1 MVRTAKDITDTEL
14 QVINVLWERG
24 ACTVREVCSLVYPEG
39 TPSYY
44 ASTQTMLERL
54 EQKKYVVRNRDAYP
68 HRFKACVSRDEVIGR
83 RLQATADKLC
93 EGSLAP
99 LLTHLVKAKLSV
111 DQRGELRKLINE
123 IDSSKGE

>member
-1 MVRTAKDITDTEL
+1 MVRTAKDIIDTEL

-24 ACTVREVCSLVYPEG
+24 ACSVREVCSLVYPEG

-54 EQKKYVVRNRDAYP
+54 EQKKFVVRNRESYP
-68 HRFKACVSRDEVIGR
+68 HKYEASISRDEFIGR

-93 EGSLAP
+93 QGSLAP
-99 LLTHLVKAKLSV
+99 LLTHLVRGKLSV
-111 DQRGELRKLINE
+111 EQLSELRKLIDE
-123 IDSSKGE
+123 VDPSKGE

>member
-24 ACTVREVCSLVYPEG
+24 ACTVREVCTLVYPEG

-54 EQKKYVVRNRDAYP
+54 EQKKYVVRNREAYP
-68 HRFKACVSRDEVIGR
+68 HRFKACVSRDDVIGR

-99 LLTHLVKAKLSV
+99 LLTHLVKGKLSV
-111 DQRGELRKLINE
+111 EQLSELRKLIE
-123 IDSSKGE
+123 EVDATPGK